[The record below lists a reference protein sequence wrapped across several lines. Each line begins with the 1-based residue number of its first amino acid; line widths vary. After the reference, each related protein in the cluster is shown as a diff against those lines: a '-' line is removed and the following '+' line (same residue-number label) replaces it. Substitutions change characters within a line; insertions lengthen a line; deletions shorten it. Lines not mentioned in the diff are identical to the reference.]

1 LVASKSEVASERLAL
16 RDGFAE
22 ALDAYRR
29 KNWEEARG
37 F

>member
-1 LVASKSEVASERLAL
+1 LAL